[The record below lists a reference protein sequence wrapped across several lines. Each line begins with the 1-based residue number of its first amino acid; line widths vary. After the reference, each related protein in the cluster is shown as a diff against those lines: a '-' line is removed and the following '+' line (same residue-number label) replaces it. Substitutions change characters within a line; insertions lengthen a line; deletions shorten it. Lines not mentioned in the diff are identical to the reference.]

1 MTQFAKRPSL
11 LEGESELSVLM
22 RAKQQEQADERLD
35 SEELESKDK
44 RDDHSELEA
53 IAHELA
59 LTGQL
64 KPEQEKILEE
74 HGYSRGTVTRGPLG
88 FAVEVWDSSQPDHP
102 PIVVFS
108 GEGAQ
113 DGLVQGGE
121 SDPVLIGKRQFAANQ
136 RRLQQVLPL
145 LGGKA
150 WFVGAG
156 FGGALA
162 QRAAAA
168 YPKQVARVMTFDSPS
183 VDGQTVADLE
193 GWNSAVNADDAV
205 LSVHHQMIHDAM
217 GHSGKTL
224 TPGSMIKYQFMQGQT
239 AAMGKQ
245 LLTQILT
252 NPTTS
257 KSMGHLEI
265 ENHRAF
271 PAGSVAQESAVFKDL
286 LEKGKKFDKVA
297 GIDAQAFQAGQGYTT
312 DVLKDSKTAEF
323 LHHTVNRDVF
333 EFGKAN
339 GNAEQDLK
347 AREWAE
353 SNKND
358 IQKFDARTLIEK
370 LNHILNGWVDDDD
383 VVAFETICYGIKDP
397 KITREIQ
404 SDLRGRLNELHDD
417 KQRKWIED
425 ALNYQPPEVQV
436 QRDKLSGSDPLALN
450 SPEKLEGGRSIQTDL
465 RRELEQFFGMDLQA
479 VRVHEGAQADVR
491 AKALNARAYAQ
502 DDHVV
507 LSSEARADDEELMA
521 HEVAHI
527 KQQREGRV
535 PKGVD
540 ASSAL
545 EQEALDQARAFAGR
559 SKTLHSLPKKWVLES
574 EEEQEPNVD
583 EALEARVKP
592 FLKPKKLD
600 VVSERKVRGQDA
612 PIEPKGRSAKSESRD
627 PDGA

>member
-1 MTQFAKRPSL
+1 MTQFAKRPSF
-11 LEGESELSVLM
+11 LEGESELSMLM
-22 RAKQQEQADERLD
+22 RAKQQEQRLEP
-35 SEELESKDK
+35 EELEEDNKEK
-44 RDDHSELEA
+44 HTDHSELEA

-59 LTGQL
+59 LTGRL
-64 KPEQEKILEE
+64 GPEQTKTLEKY
-74 HGYSRGTVTRGPLG
+74 GYSSGMVTRGPLG
-88 FAVEVWDSSQPDHP
+88 VVVEVWISRQSNCP

-108 GEGAQ
+108 GEAIQ
-113 DGLVQGGE
+113 DGFVQGGE

-145 LGGKA
+145 LGAKA

-183 VDGQTVADLE
+183 VDQRTVADLE

-205 LSVHHQMIHDAM
+205 LSVHHQMIHDAI

-224 TPGSMIKYQFMQGQT
+224 TAGSVIKYQFVHGQT

-252 NPTTS
+252 NPTIS
-257 KSMGHLEI
+257 KSVGHAEI

-312 DVLKDSKTAEF
+312 DALKDSKAAEF
-323 LHHTVNRDVF
+323 LHHTVNRDAF

-339 GNAEQDLK
+339 GNVEQDLK
-347 AREWAE
+347 ARDWVE
-353 SNKND
+353 SNKLE
-358 IQKFDARTLIEK
+358 IQKFDARTIIEK
-370 LNHILNGWVDDDD
+370 LNHLLNGWVGDDD
-383 VVAFETICYGIKDP
+383 VVAFETICFGIKDP
-397 KITREIQ
+397 KIMREVQ
-404 SDLRGRLNELHDD
+404 SDLRGRLSELHDD

-436 QRDKLSGSDPLALN
+436 QRDKLDGNDPSALN
-450 SPEKLEGGRSIQTDL
+450 SPERLEGGRSIQTDL
-465 RRELEQFFGMDLQA
+465 RSELEAFFGMDLRA
-479 VRVHEGAQADVR
+479 VRVHEGSQADAR

-502 DDHVV
+502 DDHVI
-507 LSSEARADDEELMA
+507 LSREARADDEELMA

-535 PKGVD
+535 SKGID
-540 ASSAL
+540 ASPAL
-545 EQEALDQARAFAGR
+545 EQEALDQARAFTTR
-559 SKTLHSLPKKWVLES
+559 HKTSRPLPRVRLLES
-574 EEEQEPNVD
+574 D
-583 EALEARVKP
+583 EAELDEPLESKPVEARAKSV
-592 FLKPKKLD
+592 LKPNKSNEAQPEREKKA
-600 VVSERKVRGQDA
+600 VPPVQKT
-612 PIEPKGRSAKSESRD
+612 
-627 PDGA
+627 